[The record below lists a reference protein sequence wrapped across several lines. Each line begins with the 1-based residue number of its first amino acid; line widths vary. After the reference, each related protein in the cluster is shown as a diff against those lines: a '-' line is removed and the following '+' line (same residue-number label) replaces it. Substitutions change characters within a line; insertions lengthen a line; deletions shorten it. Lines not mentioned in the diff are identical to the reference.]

1 MYNKVQAYAAVKF
14 ADACLRALKGEA
26 DVIECAY
33 VASQVGIQSHAF
45 HKEHLRSTSLSYF
58 SRL

>member
-45 HKEHLRSTSLSYF
+45 HKEHTRSTSLS
-58 SRL
+58 